1 MHPEHRRLELR
12 GQSVKARSRLALLA
26 TGLAAAGCGQAE
38 LPGTGGLN
46 GVNTLAVVRV
56 AGLDGGAVVDALY
69 GQTAFI
75 TSSNSNDLKGLDLIV
90 TDPSQSRNYVPAPN
104 PLQPLSIPTVD
115 YPIELAPSVRYG
127 NINTTQTY
135 FPSGHMDGQLL
146 TGMLLFVRGSAS
158 PNISV
163 IGVANVPESLRQL
176 TNGLLVQSAGPV
188 TAISARLTSNEQN
201 VVLYYATFDGQNGT
215 VWERV
220 LQHPP
225 TTSPS
230 FSPPFPTSLTNL
242 FDCSTPPPTLPPTTL
257 YICPPRAV
265 RTYQNASIS
274 ALQVLP
280 TLPTDLPLPVLG
292 GVEGGRLGVA
302 LRDLVP
308 PLSDPSL
315 SNSGE
320 VLIINPAVTAD
331 LDAEGT
337 STDPFFRIV
346 RFFAPFNNPEPPLI
360 PNAAP
365 QPPIRQLMTHPR
377 AYSVVADGGTPVLA
391 NGAPPILAFEGA
403 RLFGVVDESSC
414 YGSPNCSGILA
425 VDALPFLTDG
435 GVNSN
440 YGLLAFDNSDCL
452 QIAPDGTQYCANIVG
467 TTNRMLALRP
477 GSPPSPLYP
486 PCESCGGGTGI
497 IQGVAIESAVTIP
510 APTAYNYGLIP
521 LLGVVTVSAE
531 SLDHTAAQIFF
542 FDAVGLRSL
551 NETPGPGIL
560 YGVDL
565 VTPGGIETVIDGGGG
580 GSIPYVT
587 ANIGVGLY
595 PNQTETLT
603 IMNEGEIP
611 GLTNILAIPYDG
623 GVQEDGG
630 PAEILAWPVPDAG
643 AAIALAALEVNDL
656 LFPINLSGTLCTLS
670 GPGGSVVNPYLL
682 VIGVD
687 DAGANIFTAPAND
700 AGIPFDLSSC
710 PGASGYIVV
719 AGNNTALPYIVQG
732 TVSGFLGRMAAGASD
747 GSPPPL
753 FVVPNA
759 VTAARGLTYTRFY
772 NPSVDAG
779 VIVDADAGT
788 VGGVPTLPLTLQL
801 PYQPP
806 GTDFVTNAEAYYGFT
821 ISSGFLAASMPIDAI
836 GLGYAGLYLPGG
848 AAQTR
853 VIDVNGEFILDVI
866 AYPSSNT
873 VIDFVPANIELNL
886 PNSAAITV
894 HF

>member
-1 MHPEHRRLELR
+1 MKAPLR
-12 GQSVKARSRLALLA
+12 FLPLAL
-26 TGLAAAGCGQAE
+26 GLAAVGCSQAE

-46 GVNTLAVVRV
+46 GVNTLTVVRV
-56 AGLDGGAVVDALY
+56 AGLDGGVVVDTLY

-90 TDPSQSRNYVPAPN
+90 TDPSQTRNYVPAPN

-127 NINTTQTY
+127 NITTTQSF

-163 IGVANVPESLRQL
+163 VGVANVPESLRQL

-188 TAISARLTSNEQN
+188 TAISARLTTNEQN

-242 FDCSTPPPTLPPTTL
+242 FDCSGPPPTLPSTTL

-265 RTYQNASIS
+265 RTYQGSSIS

-280 TLPTDLPLPVLG
+280 TLPSDLPLPVLG

-308 PLSDPSL
+308 PLNDPSL

-320 VLIINPAVTAD
+320 VLIINPAVSAD
-331 LDAEGT
+331 LDTEGT
-337 STDPFFRIV
+337 STDPFFRIA
-346 RFFAPFNNPEPPLI
+346 RFFAPFDNPEPPLI
-360 PNAAP
+360 PNAPP
-365 QPPIRQLMTHPR
+365 QPPIRQLLTHPR
-377 AYSVVADGGTPVLA
+377 AYSVVADGGTPVLG
-391 NGAPPILAFEGA
+391 NGAPPILAYEGA

-414 YGSPNCSGILA
+414 YGSASCSGILA

-452 QIAPDGTQYCANIVG
+452 QNGPDGVYCANIVG

-497 IQGVAIESAVTIP
+497 IQGIGIESSVLIP
-510 APTAYNYGLIP
+510 SPTAYNYNLIP
-521 LLGVVTVSAE
+521 LLGVVTISAE

-542 FDAVGLRSL
+542 FDAVGLRML

-565 VTPGGIETVIDGGGG
+565 VTPGGIETVLDGGGAG
-580 GSIPYVT
+580 TIPYVT

-611 GLTNILAIPYDG
+611 GLTNILAIPYDA
-623 GVQEDGG
+623 GVLPDGDAG
-630 PAEILAWPVPDAG
+630 YILAWPVPDAG
-643 AAIALAALEVNDL
+643 AAIALAALEENDL
-656 LFPINLSGTLCTLS
+656 LFPINLSGTLCTLP
-670 GPGGSVVNPYLL
+670 GPGGSVTNPYVL
-682 VIGVD
+682 VVGVD
-687 DAGANIFTAPAND
+687 DAGAYIFTAPAND
-700 AGIPFDLSSC
+700 AGVPFDLRTC

-719 AGNNTALPYIVQG
+719 AGNNTAQPYLVQG
-732 TVSGFLGRMAAGASD
+732 TVSGLLGRMAAGPSD
-747 GSPPPL
+747 GGPPPL

-759 VTAARGLTYTRFY
+759 ITAARGLTYGRFY
-772 NPSVDAG
+772 NPNVDAG
-779 VIVDADAGT
+779 VIIDVDAGT

-801 PYQPP
+801 PYQDP
-806 GTDFVTNAEAYYGFT
+806 TNDFSMNAEAYYGFT
-821 ISSGFLAASMPIDAI
+821 ISSGFLAAGMPLDAI